1 MRTNCKQVKAAIRE
15 HILEHYTPAE
25 LACEV
30 SSIMRN
36 TPRLY
41 PTVYHAVRHMAES
54 GCFLCYNGDIAAFL
68 SSLDINPTGKVYEP
82 DESFALY
89 CHLLARDAELIVR
102 KQTA

>member
-1 MRTNCKQVKAAIRE
+1 MSTNCKRVKDAIRA

-30 SSIMRN
+30 KSIMRN
-36 TPRLY
+36 APRLY
-41 PTVYHAVRHMAES
+41 PTVYHAVRYMAES

-68 SSLDINPTGKVYEP
+68 NSLDINPTGKVYEA
-82 DESFALY
+82 DQSFDLY
-89 CHLLARDAELIVR
+89 CHLLARDAELIVK